1 MAKLKEWRLSREW
14 SFQQLVR
21 EIETATGHQTN
32 RQTLWK
38 LETGKIKLTTQWLE
52 RIAAAYGCKPADLLG
67 VPPSCGSEPDAVSG
81 SRQPISEPSQE
92 PYKAVGGNDPLMTHV
107 SAKQALECLLELP
120 TEMALEVMRRA
131 RHELMARGKKR

>member
-67 VPPSCGSEPDAVSG
+67 VPLACGSEPDAASG
-81 SRQPISEPSQE
+81 RQPSEPFRE
-92 PYKAVGGNDPLMTHV
+92 PYDAVGENDPVMNHV